1 MPAAAGWS
9 TSLSGDEAAP
19 DPEPDPWLATD
30 VALADWA
37 RLTAHED
44 APSAEEGSEPARGE
58 GDAQATIRL
67 REITSENVRAVCRLA
82 VAASQT
88 SFVAPNAVSLAQAL
102 FEPKAWYR
110 AIYAGEQPVGF
121 VMLSVEA
128 EPPTYYLW
136 RFMIAEGHQR
146 RGYGRAAIGALVE
159 HVRGL
164 PGATELL
171 VSWVPADGGPE
182 PFYRGLGFVPTGKT
196 YEGEV
201 EARLELA

>member
-1 MPAAAGWS
+1 
-9 TSLSGDEAAP
+9 LSGSDGGP
-19 DPEPDPWLATD
+19 DPQADPWKGTD

-37 RLTAHED
+37 RLTARED
-44 APSAEEGSEPARGE
+44 ASAAAEGSETAAPEGGGPASVE
-58 GDAQATIRL
+58 L
-67 REITSENVRAVCRLA
+67 REITAENVRAVCRLA

-110 AIYAGEQPVGF
+110 AIYAGDQPVGF
-121 VMLSVEA
+121 VMLAIET

-136 RFMIAEGHQR
+136 RFMIAEGQQR

-182 PFYRGLGFVPTGKT
+182 PFYRGLGFVPTGEVH
-196 YEGEV
+196 EGEV
-201 EARLELA
+201 EARLELG